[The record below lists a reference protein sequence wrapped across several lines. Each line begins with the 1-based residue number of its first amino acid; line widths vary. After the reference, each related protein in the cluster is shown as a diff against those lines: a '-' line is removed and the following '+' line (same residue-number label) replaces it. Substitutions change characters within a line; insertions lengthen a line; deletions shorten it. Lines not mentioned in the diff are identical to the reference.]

1 MKPVLEYYFNG
12 DEPDKSTP
20 SKKLMSML
28 DTLTKYY
35 ETGKKSSFVMPVLTD
50 GREKWLF
57 EQLLLIVH
65 DLHKNGMDTMDIH
78 PGNLG
83 FKSNGN
89 LAMFD
94 LGAGRGRWYD
104 YLVGDET
111 ELDIEA
117 YGFELVLGLIK
128 KKLGI
133 KSSRFLGGGAY
144 GRAYDIGNNRVLKIS
159 QDHNE
164 AINSKRLMGKKN
176 GHLSNIYDVR
186 AFRTKNDRSYYAI
199 ILEKLGQSKRV
210 DSIYHQLQR
219 NIYRQMKNIN
229 TKHIRPKQLESIKDD
244 FIRTFIITM
253 TKEGYQ
259 YTWNKY
265 GNDVKEYEKEHGDT
279 YNFDDL
285 GELSEWVYNSITN
298 DNYNEIE
305 PPEYIMDLFN
315 KLRA

>member
-1 MKPVLEYYFNG
+1 MRPVLEYYFNG

-50 GREKWLF
+50 SRERWFF
-57 EQLLLIVH
+57 EQMLLIVH

-94 LGAGRGRWYD
+94 LGAGRGMRYD
-104 YLVGDET
+104 YGDET
-111 ELDIEA
+111 ELDVET
-117 YGFELVLGLIK
+117 YGFKTILGIIK
-128 KKLGI
+128 KRLEI
-133 KSSRFLGGGAY
+133 KNTRFLGGGAY

-159 QDHNE
+159 TDSNE
-164 AINSKRLMGKKN
+164 AMNSKRLIGKKN
-176 GHLSNIYDVR
+176 GHLSNIYDVKG
-186 AFRTKNDRSYYAI
+186 FRTKNGRSYYAI
-199 ILEKLGQSKRV
+199 ILEKLDQSKRV
-210 DSIYHQLQR
+210 DNIYHQLQR
-219 NIYRQMKNIN
+219 NIYRQMKNIS
-229 TKHIRPKQLESIKDD
+229 TKHIRPRQLLSIKDD
-244 FIRTFIITM
+244 FIRTFLITM

-265 GNDVKEYEKEHGDT
+265 FNDVKEFEKEHGDM
-279 YNFDDL
+279 YNFNDIS
-285 GELSEWVYNSITN
+285 EISEWVFDSITN
-298 DNYNEIE
+298 DNYNEND

-315 KLRA
+315 KLKA